1 MDWIER
7 VFGISPDGGDGTTE
21 AMFFIAA
28 LAVAAAIIF
37 RLPRFREY
45 ARRVFSRKE

>member
-1 MDWIER
+1 MLGVLLLLQGLVGFVGFPCE
-7 VFGISPDGGDGTTE
+7 S
-21 AMFFIAA
+21 A

-37 RLPRFREY
+37 RVPRFREY